1 MSESVANALAFYGDP
16 NTRETE
22 RFVRQFDKFFDCL
35 NVRNLEEHRK
45 RRKPNLKPYTDP
57 EDERLTV
64 SIMYSCLTCF
74 IKYTYYSCA
83 DTAMCLYF

>member
-1 MSESVANALAFYGDP
+1 LSESVANALTFYGDP

-45 RRKPNLKPYTDP
+45 RRKPNLKLYTDS
-57 EDERLTV
+57 TG
-64 SIMYSCLTCF
+64 
-74 IKYTYYSCA
+74 
-83 DTAMCLYF
+83 